1 MDKDAFYEAY
11 KKEKNR
17 PPPDITPAAFQQI
30 AAMGDQRAKH
40 GSRKKREPPVMDDET
55 FYKAFQLEQNHSPSD
70 IAPEVFEQIIR
81 EDAAKM
87 KYVSKFTNL
96 FEKTLNKPTSSEEPT
111 IIFPRV
117 GVPSTTQQQAQAVE
131 RSVEVTAPKISLSD
145 QRATESPSP
154 RVHILSSQMD
164 AYWTGK
170 ITEYLNRYYNAQ
182 GCFASVFPILLKL
195 ERRLGPGW
203 RLDQIDDPMFVS
215 EKALPNST
223 INFKFPPSPRSYT
236 IWRQREPDF

>member
-30 AAMGDQRAKH
+30 AAMGDQKTKH
-40 GSRKKREPPVMDDET
+40 GSKKKSEPPVMDDET
-55 FYKAFQLEQNHSPSD
+55 FYRAFQLEQNHSPSD
-70 IAPEVFEQIIR
+70 IVPEVFERIIR

-96 FEKTLNKPTSSEEPT
+96 FEKTLNEPTSSKEPT
-111 IIFPRV
+111 ITFPRV
-117 GVPSTTQQQAQAVE
+117 GVPSTTQKHPQANE
-131 RSVEVTAPKISLSD
+131 PSVGGSAPKAPLSD
-145 QRATESPSP
+145 QRAAECPSP

-215 EKALPNST
+215 ENALPNST
-223 INFKFPPSPRSYT
+223 INFNFPPSLRNYT
-236 IWRQREPDF
+236 IWRQREPQF

>member
-17 PPPDITPAAFQQI
+17 LPPDITPAAFQQV
-30 AAMGDQRAKH
+30 AASGDQKAKH
-40 GSRKKREPPVMDDET
+40 GSKKKSEPPAIDDET
-55 FYKAFQLEQNHSPSD
+55 FYKAFQLEQNHYPSE
-70 IAPEVFEQIIR
+70 IVPEVFEQIIR

-96 FEKTLNKPTSSEEPT
+96 FEKTLNESTSSKEPT

-117 GVPSTTQQQAQAVE
+117 GVPSTTQQQPQADE
-131 RSVEVTAPKISLSD
+131 PSVAGSAPKVSLSD
-145 QRATESPSP
+145 QRAAECSSP
-154 RVHILSSQMD
+154 RVRILSSQMD
-164 AYWTGK
+164 EYWTGK

-203 RLDQIDDPMFVS
+203 RLDQIEDPMFVS
-215 EKALPNST
+215 AYALPNST
-223 INFKFPPSPRSYT
+223 INFNFPPSPRNYT
-236 IWRQREPDF
+236 IWRQRQPDF